1 MLFAYLDILR
11 ASPLAFI
18 TIAGSAA
25 TALIVGIAFHEFN
38 HAYAANRLGDP
49 TPARMGRLTL
59 NPLAHLDPVG
69 SLMMLVVGFG
79 WGKPVQ
85 FNPRYLKD
93 PHTGAAL
100 IGFAGPLSNFVV
112 ASLAAVP
119 LKVGVIPVIFPDVPV
134 RAVEFFGV
142 EDYLGMF
149 LTSVV
154 IFNTLLGVFNL
165 IPIPP
170 LDGFKVA
177 LGILPREMAA
187 QLARIEQYGPGILM
201 VLILLPFLTGG
212 QVSILADIM
221 FPVIS
226 RIVGLLI
233 GEPL

>member
-1 MLFAYLDILR
+1 M
-11 ASPLAFI
+11 AFI
-18 TIAGSAA
+18 TIAGSAVM
-25 TALIVGIAFHEFN
+25 ALVVGIAFHEFN
-38 HAYAANRLGDP
+38 HAFAANRLGDP

-59 NPLAHLDPVG
+59 NPLAHLDPIG

-79 WGKPVQ
+79 WGRPVQ

-93 PHTGAAL
+93 PQTGAAL

-119 LKVGVIPVIFPDVPV
+119 LKLGFIPIVFPSVQAE
-134 RAVEFFGV
+134 AVEFFDGA
-142 EDYLGMF
+142 DYTGLF

-177 LGILPREMAA
+177 LGILPRDMAA
-187 QLARIEQYGPGILM
+187 QLARIEPYGPGILM

-212 QVSILADIM
+212 QISILSDIM

-226 RIVGLLI
+226 RIIQLLI
-233 GEPL
+233 GEAL